1 MEHDPNIFRD
11 SSQVIQEVEEQLER
25 ILQKKFRDVD
35 SDLIER
41 INREKE
47 AARQRKEEIERDF
60 VKEKTALAEYR
71 TMVRD
76 FEEQRA
82 GLLNEA
88 RDRFQKVLKFQS
100 EIETLAKSTVDEIKR
115 VNEIQERLEAL
126 RTKTAERAAFLKNDL
141 HERFGIVA
149 EVMDEEPKPLDLDLD
164 EELEKLRKIKEL
176 LAAET
181 AAASLGRLGGQPAAD
196 EELAAMDRAVGET
209 APSIPG
215 IPDLIS
221 GPAPA
226 QAPAEEPAAPP
237 EPESKPEPA
246 PAAPPVPE
254 SKPEPAPAP
263 PRVPESRPEPALPP
277 MPEFKPEPAPAPAP
291 GLSDEEVLAA
301 LESYRRTEPANGSG
315 EIHYFQKDRAI
326 VADPEKLMAAVDRT
340 LDEGQR
346 LSVKLG
352 LTESPKDQFFIKQ
365 ELINWQEGLR
375 ALFLRV
381 VKMCEKSSWALPR
394 YTEDVF
400 NTQVLRRLLERL
412 SMENWSNLEEFAGFV
427 AVVADIRRAFLA
439 RIEPRGTYLRALKR
453 QVEED

>member
-11 SSQVIQEVEEQLER
+11 SSQVIQEVEDQLER

-35 SDLIER
+35 SDLIDR

-47 AARQRKEEIERDF
+47 AAHKRKAEIEREF
-60 VKEKTALAEYR
+60 EKEKTALTEYR
-71 TMVRD
+71 SMVHE

-100 EIETLAKSTVDEIKR
+100 EIESLAKSTVDEIRR

-126 RTKTAERAAFLKNDL
+126 RTKTSERAAFLKNDL
-141 HERFGIVA
+141 RERFGIVA

-176 LAAET
+176 LAIES
-181 AAASLGRLGGQPAAD
+181 AAANLGRLGGQAAPE
-196 EELAAMDRAVGET
+196 EELAAMDAAAVKTG
-209 APSIPG
+209 PVIPG
-215 IPDLIS
+215 IPELIA
-221 GPAPA
+221 GPGPEE
-226 QAPAEEPAAPP
+226 QAAAE
-237 EPESKPEPA
+237 
-246 PAAPPVPE
+246 PVPE
-254 SKPEPAPAP
+254 PLP
-263 PRVPESRPEPALPP
+263 RPEEDLT
-277 MPEFKPEPAPAPAP
+277 
-291 GLSDEEVLAA
+291 EEELVAW

-315 EIHYFQKDRAI
+315 EIHYFQKDRTI
-326 VADPEKLMAAVDRT
+326 VADPEKLLAAVDRA
-340 LDEGQR
+340 LEEGQR
-346 LSVKLG
+346 LAVKLD

-394 YTEDVF
+394 YTQEILDP
-400 NTQVLRRLLERL
+400 QILRRLLERL
-412 SMENWSNLEEFAGFV
+412 SMENWSNLEEFAGFTA
-427 AVVADIRRAFLA
+427 AVTEIRRAFLA
-439 RIEPRGTYLRALKR
+439 RTERRLPYLRALKR